1 MPDNVVDNFIE
12 RMPVLNRLD
21 SHFREVVRR
30 ASGVFL
36 LQVVGAG
43 LGFLLNILLARLF
56 GAQGAGYYYL
66 ALTVMMIA
74 TVFGRMGLDNTVMR
88 FLAINVQ
95 QRAWD
100 KVAVIYRYA
109 MGLAAGVSLLVSAI
123 VFATASW
130 IAEGL
135 FAEPELTSIIR
146 MMSLGITPSALLLL
160 HAQAFKAL
168 QQAALAILV
177 SAVAVSG
184 LNIALLVALSRF
196 FGTDSIAIA
205 YVTTQVSL
213 LLGSIIIWQYLVPK
227 AQVQKANFDVKLL
240 ISTSLPLFWVASMH
254 LVMKWID
261 TFMLGIWTDAAEVG
275 IYGVAARTAFLTS
288 FVLSAVNSVVAPKF
302 ATLYEEG
309 NLLALGKLA
318 RNAALLMT
326 LLSLPVLI
334 VFVFFSSQI
343 LSIFGEGFAGGGI
356 ALAIL
361 ACGQFVNV
369 ATGSVGHLLVM
380 SGREKIFRNN
390 IVFGAILNALLNFL
404 LIPRFGLV
412 GAAAATATATMMM
425 NLRAVW
431 LAKKHLGISTMGLA
445 KIFA

>member
-1 MPDNVVDNFIE
+1 MPI
-12 RMPVLNRLD
+12 LNRLD
-21 SHFREVVRR
+21 SHSREVIRR

-66 ALTVMMIA
+66 ALTVMMIS

-88 FLAINVQ
+88 FIAINVQ
-95 QRAWD
+95 KRAWD
-100 KVAVIYRYA
+100 KVAGIYRYA
-109 MGLAAGVSLLVSAI
+109 MGLAASISLLVSAI

-135 FAEPELTSIIR
+135 FSEPALTSIIR
-146 MMSLGITPSALLLL
+146 IMSLGITPSALLLL

-168 QQAALAILV
+168 QQAALAILI

-184 LNIALLVALSRF
+184 LNIVLLIALSRF

-213 LLGSIIIWQYLVPK
+213 LLSSTIIWQYLVPK
-227 AQVQKANFDVKLL
+227 PQQPQKANFDITLL
-240 ISTSLPLFWVASMH
+240 VFTSLPLFWVASMH

-261 TFMLGIWTDAAEVG
+261 TFMLGIWTDAGEVG

-326 LLSLPVLI
+326 FLSLPLLI
-334 VFVFFSSQI
+334 AFIFFSSQI
-343 LSIFGEGFAGGGI
+343 LAIFGAGFTEGGT

-390 IVFGAILNALLNFL
+390 IVFGAILNATLNFL

-412 GAAAATATATMMM
+412 GAATATATATMVM

-431 LAKKHLGISTMGLA
+431 LAKKHLGISTMGSA
-445 KIFA
+445 